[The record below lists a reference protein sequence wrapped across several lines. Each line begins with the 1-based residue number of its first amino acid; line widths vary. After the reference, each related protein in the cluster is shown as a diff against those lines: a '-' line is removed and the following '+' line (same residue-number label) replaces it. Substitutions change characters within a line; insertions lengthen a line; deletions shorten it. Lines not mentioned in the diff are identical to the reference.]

1 MEGKHTMSGLLAGKI
16 ALVTGAGH
24 GIGRGHALELAK
36 HGATVI
42 VNDLG
47 SSVSGEGSGRDA
59 DLVVDMISGLGG
71 TAFADYGDVGDE
83 TQADA
88 MVARAFDEFGR
99 LDILVNNAGIVRDR
113 AVWNMSANDFDLVMR
128 VHVRGTWL
136 TSRGAARRWREQ
148 SKAASG
154 KVYGRI
160 INTTSG
166 AGLLGNFGQT
176 NYATAKAAIVGLSLT
191 LSLELASIGVTV
203 NVIGPGGL
211 TRLSAGVT
219 GAAPMEPG
227 DHPEG
232 EFHPKD
238 PSLCCPVV
246 AWLASD
252 EAGHVTGQV
261 FRAMGENIYLMGG
274 WTEERT
280 VSNGGKRWDA
290 EKLGAI
296 FATDVFHTRAPGLRM
311 GA

>member
-1 MEGKHTMSGLLAGKI
+1 MPGLLSGKI

-47 SSVSGEGSGRDA
+47 STVNGEGSGRDA
-59 DLVVDMISGLGG
+59 DVVVDMIAARGG
-71 TAFADYGDVGDE
+71 SAFADYGDVGDE
-83 TQADA
+83 EQAEA
-88 MVARAFDEFGR
+88 MVARAFTEFGR
-99 LDILVNNAGIVRDR
+99 LDILVNNAGIVRDKSI
-113 AVWNMSANDFDLVMR
+113 WNMSANDFDLVMR

-136 TSRGAARRWREQ
+136 TSRAVAKRWRDQ
-148 SKAASG
+148 AKAGSG
-154 KVYGRI
+154 KIYGRI

-176 NYATAKAAIVGLSLT
+176 NYATAKAAIVGMSLT
-191 LSLELASIGVTV
+191 LNLELASIGATV

-211 TRLSAGVT
+211 TRLSAGLT

-227 DHPEG
+227 EG
-232 EFHPKD
+232 DEDTFHPKD

-252 EAGHVTGQV
+252 EAGHVSGQV
-261 FRAMGENIYLMGG
+261 IRAMGENIHLMGG

-280 VSNGGKRWDA
+280 VSNGGKRWNVDT
-290 EKLGAI
+290 LGAL
-296 FATDVFHTRAPGLRM
+296 FATDLFCTRSPGLRM
-311 GA
+311 GG